1 MSIKSFF
8 NKNKTQEVAFK
19 NSTQKNI
26 SNFGDNLESDNYVK
40 ELNKKNQNYLP
51 DVDYSDPTKFAR
63 FGLARKYYEGFVTK
77 VTDYYP
83 YDGSKYEQLKF
94 ENELNP
100 LERYIYNFEY
110 PKSTGYVNFAP
121 NGWGTQ
127 ASTNSIGIGLPNTV
141 EYVSFYNQSKN
152 NVYDPANNR
161 RENTR
166 FIFLSGSTVE
176 FWLKKNAYP
185 DAATQTTRECVFYMA
200 STGSTNKDKALAIIL
215 PNDYGNYRNEIW
227 VNYYTNQTTTPSNQI
242 EFHFDTGLATIADST
257 WHHYAFTFYS
267 SSVGNAIDFY
277 RDGIYKSTQ
286 QDVGI
291 VDFTGSAFCTLG
303 AFGGFFNVA
312 TPIGSGKLSGSI
324 DEFRFWNVKRSA
336 KEIGLNYFKNVGGG
350 ANTDDANVNLGVYFK
365 FNEGILGK
373 SSTDSIILDYSGHVC
388 NGTFTGYSSTSSR
401 NTSSAIT
408 LATEN
413 VEVGT
418 PIIYYDSPLVQTF
431 LTNKLLLADSHD
443 YSNTYNLKS
452 LMPSWIIE
460 DDYNNGETLTN
471 FLQVLA
477 GYLDV
482 VYLQTE
488 KFKDIKNKTYLQY
501 SGSESNFSNLLLSSN
516 GFEVPSVFLNF
527 EELNAVASQNNKKEY
542 TVVINDLKNIVYK
555 NIYNNLDIIYKSKGT
570 EKSFKNLIKC
580 FGVDED
586 IYKLNVYSDGTT
598 YQLNDTYLNKSIK
611 KDVIEQNNYRY
622 NNNANSVFYTY
633 YNPTDT
639 NTTSFITASNAT
651 SGAICFENNFYFST
665 KPQNKFVS
673 PNEASTLKTFSLFG
687 TRGAT
692 NSNSSTTPPTVDSAS
707 FSVRYNEKN
716 DKAYFQ
722 LFSSKYSINLT
733 SSYFDNFYDNNL
745 WNVSFQVYQNK
756 FLTTPEYLV
765 KFSGYS
771 FLSDN
776 NFRSFELTSSII
788 NASGSS
794 FFNSN
799 KRLYV
804 GADRTNITGAINY
817 ISNHKVASTRVW
829 MDKLDSDELKE
840 HAKNPNNFGR
850 KNPIRNSTID
860 NTTYIPKSETL
871 ILHWDYSTITSSDSN
886 GNILYVNDLTSG
898 SISNLYST
906 SYLSGSKQKIYTGV
920 GYGFEPSTTIKS
932 KELIYGQ
939 EQQDPESIISSN
951 LVNILQTNDDYYTKQ
966 ARPEKFFFAV
976 ETSMYDIISRNAL
989 NFFGSIIE
997 FNNLIAD
1004 GASEYRFQYK
1014 DLDFFRR
1021 VFFSKVQ
1028 NTIDLDKYVSV
1039 YKWID
1044 DALDG
1049 MLANLLPASAN
1060 SSDKARTVIE
1070 NHILQRNKVKKQIYP
1085 KSFISYV
1092 YDPNTGAIGDE
1103 FLYVGKK
1110 PKNNGAG
1117 NKQGIAF
1124 GGTPMKK

>member
-26 SNFGDNLESDNYVK
+26 SNFGENLESDNYVK

-51 DVDYSDPTKFAR
+51 DVDYSNPTNFAR
-63 FGLARKYYEGFVTK
+63 FGLARKYYEGLVTK
-77 VTDYYP
+77 ITDYYP

-110 PKSTGYVNFAP
+110 PRTTGYVQFGRNWSGTNTLDNGFGSSSAP
-121 NGWGTQ
+121 EYIKFFNQ
-127 ASTNSIGIGLPNTV
+127 TV
-141 EYVSFYNQSKN
+141 N
-152 NVYDPANNR
+152 NIYDPTNLR

-166 FIFLSGSTVE
+166 FIFASGSTVE
-176 FWLKKNAYP
+176 FWLKKNAFP
-185 DAATQTTRECVFYMA
+185 NTITQTTKECIFY
-200 STGSTNKDKALAIIL
+200 STTSDLDKRLMIYVSGGLSNTSSI
-215 PNDYGNYRNEIW
+215 YTE
-227 VNYYTNQTTTPSNQI
+227 YYTGTSTQQFSLV
-242 EFHFDTGLATIADST
+242 FDTNLTTIADSA
-257 WHHYAFTFYS
+257 WHHYAFVYGTSSGGYS
-267 SSVGNAIDFY
+267 VDFY
-277 RDGIYKSTQ
+277 LDGIYKNSKTQ
-286 QDVGI
+286 NGTVI
-291 VDFTGSAFCTLG
+291 NITSSATGYIGALG
-303 AFGGFFNVA
+303 GKYNSSSNL
-312 TPIGSGKLSGSI
+312 IGYGKLSGSL
-324 DEFRFWNVKRSA
+324 DEVRFWNTKRDA
-336 KEIGLNYFKNVGGG
+336 KQIGLNYFVNVGGG

-365 FNEGILGK
+365 FNEGILGDN
-373 SSTDSIILDYSGHVC
+373 SADSTVLDYSGHLC
-388 NGTFTGYSSTSSR
+388 NGTFIGYSSSSR
-401 NTSSAIT
+401 NTGSAIT
-408 LATEN
+408 SATEN
-413 VEVGT
+413 TEVAT
-418 PIIYYDSPLVQTF
+418 PIIYYNNSLVQTF
-431 LTNKLLLADSHD
+431 LTNKLLLADTHD
-443 YSNTYNLKS
+443 YSNTFNLKS

-477 GYLDV
+477 SYLDV

-501 SGSESNFSNLLLSSN
+501 SGSESHFNDLLLSSN
-516 GFEVPSVFLNF
+516 GFEVPGVFLNF
-527 EELNAVASQNNKKEY
+527 GELNSIASQNNKKEY

-555 NIYNNLDIIYKSKGT
+555 NIYNNLDVIYKSKGT

-622 NNNANSVFYTY
+622 NSNSNSVFYTY
-633 YNPTDT
+633 YNPSDT
-639 NTTSFITASNAT
+639 NTTSFITASSAIT
-651 SGAICFENNFYFST
+651 GAICFENNFYFST

-687 TRGAT
+687 IRGAT
-692 NSNSSTTPPTVDSAS
+692 NSNNSTTPPAIDSAS

-722 LFSSKYSINLT
+722 LFSSKYGINLT

-745 WNVSFQVYQNK
+745 WNISFQIYQNQ
-756 FLTTPEYLV
+756 FLTTPGYLV

-776 NFRSFELTSSII
+776 NFRSFELTSSIT

-794 FFNSN
+794 FFGSN
-799 KRLYV
+799 KQLYI
-804 GADRTNITGAINY
+804 GADRTNMTGTVNY

-840 HAKNPNNFGR
+840 HAKNANNFGR
-850 KNPIRNSTID
+850 KNPVRNSTIG
-860 NTTYIPKSETL
+860 NKTYLPKSETL

-886 GNILYVNDLTSG
+886 GKVLYVNDLTSG
-898 SISNLYST
+898 SISNIYST
-906 SYLSGSKQKIYTGV
+906 SYLSGSKTQIYTGV
-920 GYGFEPSTTIKS
+920 GYGFEPSTSIKS

-951 LVNILQTNDDYYTKQ
+951 LVNILQTNDDYYTKE

-1049 MLANLLPASAN
+1049 MLVNLLPASAN
-1060 SSDKARTVIE
+1060 SSDKARTVVE

-1110 PKNNGAG
+1110 PKDNGASS
-1117 NKQGIAF
+1117 KQGIAF